1 MAERKRMTT
10 RFKELFE
17 QKQFFVMAGGMNP
30 IGAKM
35 AEVLGYEVFYMSGGN
50 TSAHQL
56 GWPDSGSSMRDMVD
70 NARKIVLT
78 VNIPVFSDADTGYG
92 DAVNTYRTVREY
104 IQAGIA
110 GCHIEDQTFPPK
122 SGPRRR
128 CISIQEMVGK
138 LKAAMDAKMEFDP
151 DFVIMARCDF
161 GGIPGATFEE
171 IIERCLAYKEEAK
184 VDVVCPNDLK
194 TWDEIQEAIRRIPGP
209 VVPLIPSS
217 IRPYPSLEEQRAA
230 GAAAAWFPALTTM
243 AGLQA
248 NWDFLNDFRERGTR
262 VIDEFLQRAAQSP
275 WGVASNGSILGAR
288 HIQDMEDRYISG

>member
-1 MAERKRMTT
+1 MRTPGRFRSHTRRLRMPERQRMTT
-10 RFKELFE
+10 RLKALFQRPELF
-17 QKQFFVMAGGMNP
+17 VLAGGINP

-35 AEVLGYEVFYMSGGN
+35 AEALGYDAFYMSGGN

-56 GWPDSGSSMRDMVD
+56 GWPDSGTSMRDMVD

-78 VNIPVFSDADTGYG
+78 VQIPVFADADTGYG
-92 DAVNTYRTVREY
+92 DAISTHYTVREY

-138 LKAAMDAKMEFDP
+138 LKAAMDAKMELAP

-161 GGIPGATFEE
+161 GGVPGATFAEV
-171 IIERCLAYKEEAK
+171 IERCLAYKEEAK

-209 VVPLIPSS
+209 VVPLIPAS
-217 IRPYPSLEEQRAA
+217 IRPYPSLEEQQAA

-248 NWDFLNDFRERGTR
+248 NWDFLNDFKERGTR
-262 VIDEFLQRAAQSP
+262 VVDEFLQRAAQST
-275 WGVASNGSILGAR
+275 WGMTSNEIGR
-288 HIQDMEDRYISG
+288 

>member
-10 RFKELFE
+10 RFKDLFE
-17 QKQFFVMAGGMNP
+17 QEQFFLMAGGMNP
-30 IGAKM
+30 IGARM

-56 GWPDSGSSMRDMVD
+56 GLPDSGSSMRDMVD

-92 DAVNTYRTVREY
+92 DAINTYRTVREY

-128 CISIQEMVGK
+128 CISIAEMVGK

-161 GGIPGATFEE
+161 GGVPGATFEE
-171 IIERCLAYKEEAK
+171 IIERCLAYKEEAR
-184 VDVVCPNDLK
+184 VDVVCPNDLQ

-209 VVPLIPSS
+209 VVPLIPAS
-217 IRPYPSLEEQRAA
+217 IRPYPSLEAQRAA

-248 NWDFLNDFRERGTR
+248 NWDFLNDFKERGTR
-262 VIDEFLQRAAQSP
+262 VIDEFLQRAAQST

-288 HIQDMEDRYISG
+288 HIQDMEDTYIPR

>member
-10 RFKELFE
+10 RLKELFE

-56 GWPDSGSSMRDMVD
+56 GWPDSGNSMRDMVD

-122 SGPRRR
+122 SGSRRR

-138 LKAAMDAKMEFDP
+138 LKAAMDAKMGFDP
-151 DFVIMARCDF
+151 DFIIMARCDF
-161 GGIPGATFEE
+161 GGVPGATFAEV
-171 IIERCLAYKEEAK
+171 IERCLAYKEEAK

-194 TWDEIQEAIRRIPGP
+194 SWDEIQESIRRIPGP
-209 VVPLIPSS
+209 VVPLIPAS
-217 IRPYPSLEEQRAA
+217 IRPYPALEEQQAA

-248 NWDFLNDFRERGTR
+248 NWDFLSAFKERGTK
-262 VIDEFLQRAAQSP
+262 VLDEFLQRAAQST

-288 HIQDMEDRYISG
+288 HIQDMEDTYIPS